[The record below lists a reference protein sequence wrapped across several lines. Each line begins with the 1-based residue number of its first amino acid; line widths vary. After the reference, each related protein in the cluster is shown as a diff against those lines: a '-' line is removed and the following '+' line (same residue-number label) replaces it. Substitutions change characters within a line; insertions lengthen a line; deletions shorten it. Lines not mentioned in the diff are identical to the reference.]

1 MGAVVQSNP
10 PCLDVLEEMT
20 YEERQPEYL
29 TLQTPKHCYR
39 PFLYL
44 PLPIFT
50 MSCTALLSP
59 LLGSSTCSKLIP
71 DYLNPSQDRQRAI
84 STAVLLLLLPG
95 LELMLLSHGT
105 VKILTFQLI
114 KPNSMKATTSNFKKI
129 HQ

>member
-1 MGAVVQSNP
+1 M
-10 PCLDVLEEMT
+10 LEEMT